1 MIHGLSGLFWG
12 LRHTEARQFALS
24 CWEGHRHCG
33 LNSSAVDCR
42 VTSSLHMSPAAR
54 RAHASVS
61 AVRSRLQRA
70 VDCRGSQSAIATS
83 RSRPLLRQG
92 KRNMAWRALP
102 FSHSAA
108 PSVRLA
114 LFCNTILEAKI
125 LALRAAAFPGGCRG
139 TRNRSRTGDKKRE
152 RERDRGVV

>member
-1 MIHGLSGLFWG
+1 MGSRVSSGVSDTPRRVS
-12 LRHTEARQFALS
+12 LRY
-24 CWEGHRHCG
+24 
-33 LNSSAVDCR
+33 R
-42 VTSSLHMSPAAR
+42 VGRDT
-54 RAHASVS
+54 
-61 AVRSRLQRA
+61 
-70 VDCRGSQSAIATS
+70 AIATS

-152 RERDRGVV
+152 RERDCGVV